1 MMSAVEVPGWQR
13 PSRRCFRPCHPRAS
27 HVRLCS
33 EQGRGVLNVCLCPS
47 AHVLFLSLIYFCV
60 PLYFFILHSV
70 KHGWMTERPG
80 GRVEEREC
88 LWSRPSAHLKTVINL
103 LSRKFSGKKPSR
115 RSFGD
120 GDRTSHVF
128 SQAFPYRW

>member
-1 MMSAVEVPGWQR
+1 MSDSVQGYPECVPVPFCPREVAR
-13 PSRRCFRPCHPRAS
+13 F
-27 HVRLCS
+27 
-33 EQGRGVLNVCLCPS
+33 
-47 AHVLFLSLIYFCV
+47 LFLSLIYFCV

-70 KHGWMTERPG
+70 KYGWMTERPG
-80 GRVEEREC
+80 GRVGERQC
-88 LWSRPSAHLKTVINL
+88 VWSRPSAQLKTVVNL

-128 SQAFPYRW
+128 SQVFPYRW